1 MWKNNGKTVF
11 GGESKKIWSMYPKKK
26 LQNKT
31 FNTGSSEWY
40 TNLKKK
46 KRNKNMENGHVEM
59 LAK

>member
-1 MWKNNGKTVF
+1 MVDV
-11 GGESKKIWSMYPKKK
+11 PKKK
-26 LQNKT
+26 LQNEK

-59 LAK
+59 RAK